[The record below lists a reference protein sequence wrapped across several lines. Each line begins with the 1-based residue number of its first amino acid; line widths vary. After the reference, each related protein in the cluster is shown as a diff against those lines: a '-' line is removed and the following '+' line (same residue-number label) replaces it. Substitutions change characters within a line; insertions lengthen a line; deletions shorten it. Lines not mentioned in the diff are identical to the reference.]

1 MKRSDLE
8 SMSTDELWM
17 LYQEIT
23 AKLAAKIC
31 AEKKSLENRL
41 RMLTGAR
48 VEQNVR
54 ASERRPYPFV
64 LPKFINPANPS
75 ETWSGRGR
83 QPRWLTAQLRSGKRI
98 DDFRIESRQHHR
110 QSV

>member
-41 RMLTGAR
+41 RMLTG
-48 VEQNVR
+48 VPIEQNVR
-54 ASERRPYPFV
+54 TSERRPFV

-98 DDFRIESRQHHR
+98 DDFRIESRQHQR